1 MMGSMNRRATDK
13 QFMGQA
19 ISQENVENFGFGD
32 LKNLCDGFP
41 LGIIFCDDENRCL
54 YSNQAYHK
62 ITGCDA
68 QKLLG
73 QTWYHNVYAE
83 DRQELSSNWKSS
95 IENHTFLQQDVRLIR
110 ANGQV
115 IWVCIRA
122 MIMEDLSQSSFS
134 SSLLM
139 IEDLSKNQAIQNTL
153 SEMEKTLLE
162 EKQRSLITLDHIG
175 DGVITTDL
183 DGNIVTINI
192 QAEQLTAW
200 DREEAIGK
208 PASIVF
214 NVIDSETRKKINPA
228 AIAINENRCVALSIG
243 SVLITHDGTEIEI
256 EDSAYPLH
264 NQQNEMIGAAIIFH
278 HVSKSSTMM
287 EKTSR
292 LAWYD
297 HLTGLPNLAMFNEC
311 ISQSISMA
319 QRHSKRIALLF
330 LDMDDFKAVNDT
342 FGHLFGDKILQSVAL
357 RLTTCIRASDIVC
370 RRSGDEFLILLG
382 EIERAED
389 AILVAQEILKSIS
402 APHKIQGVTI
412 LVSASIGIS
421 VFPED
426 AQNVTSL
433 MKYADT
439 AMYVAKQSG
448 PNQYYCT
455 NGSLNEKN
463 ESH

>member
-1 MMGSMNRRATDK
+1 MGTTNRRHDDK
-13 QFMGQA
+13 PNSYQFHKRNNMQ
-19 ISQENVENFGFGD
+19 NFGFEN
-32 LKNLCDGFP
+32 LKMICDEFP
-41 LGIIFCDDENRCL
+41 LGIIFCDGENQCL
-54 YSNQAYHK
+54 YSNPAYQDIIGHNAEQ
-62 ITGCDA
+62 I
-68 QKLLG
+68 LG
-73 QTWYHNVYAE
+73 KNWFYSVHAE
-83 DRQELSSNWKSS
+83 DKQQLTNSWNLATLHR
-95 IENHTFLQQDVRLIR
+95 TFLQHDVRLIR
-110 ANGQV
+110 ADGSLV
-115 IWVCIRA
+115 WVRIRA
-122 MIMEDLSQSSFS
+122 MIMEDADENYFS

-139 IEDLSKNQAIQNTL
+139 IEDISKNEAMQKTL
-153 SEMEKTLLE
+153 FEMENTLLE
-162 EKQRSLITLDHIG
+162 ERQRSSITLDHIG
-175 DGVITTDL
+175 DGVITTGL
-183 DGNIVTINI
+183 DGNIVTINSE
-192 QAEQLTAW
+192 AEQLTAW
-200 DREEAIGK
+200 NRQEAIGK
-208 PASIVF
+208 PSSTVF
-214 NVIDSETRKKINPA
+214 NVIDNETREKINPA

-278 HVSKSSTMM
+278 HVSKSSTMI

-297 HLTGLPNLAMFNEC
+297 QLTGLPNLAMFNEC

-319 QRHSKRIALLF
+319 QRHSKRVALLF

-357 RLTTCIRASDIVC
+357 RLTTCIRTSDIVC

-412 LVSASIGIS
+412 MVSASIGIG

-439 AMYVAKQSG
+439 AMYIAKQSG
-448 PNQYYCT
+448 PNQYYCAS
-455 NGSLNEKN
+455 GCLNEN
-463 ESH
+463 SESH